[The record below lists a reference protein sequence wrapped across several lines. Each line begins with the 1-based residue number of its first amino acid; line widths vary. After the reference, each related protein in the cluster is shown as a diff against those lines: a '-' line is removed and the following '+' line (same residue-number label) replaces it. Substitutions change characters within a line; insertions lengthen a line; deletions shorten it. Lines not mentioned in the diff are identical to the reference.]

1 MSLVNVADWLVVAEF
16 SVALLGLIVF
26 VVGYVG
32 SSHGQWARSPE
43 GRHLVNFRS
52 SLAVFMTMAIANNL
66 WPNYPGRDV
75 LRVLVIGWFAGAVL
89 QGTALML
96 RAQAERRQAAR
107 TASRRSSGSGS

>member
-16 SVALLGLIVF
+16 AVALLGLIAF

-52 SLAVFMTMAIANNL
+52 SLAVFMIMAIINSL
-66 WPNYPGRDV
+66 WHSYPGRDLV
-75 LRVLVIGWFAGAVL
+75 RVAIVGWFASAVV
-89 QGTALML
+89 QGTWLL
-96 RAQAERRQAAR
+96 YRAQVSRRQAAR
-107 TASRRSSGSGS
+107 TASRSSSASGS